1 MDYKTILYKN
11 SHIETDVGRVINLSI
26 INQIFFGNAEPF
38 CISGKL
44 ELINNNMIIKINGV
58 FYLNLNKIN
67 EYFKMADIANFN
79 NLTFFPYNYYKMIKT
94 TKIPNHFKN
103 MMETIDKYIEYLT
116 KLDNNFSINIKHII
130 FNNNFL
136 NAELIVAKD
145 DIYIVKFNKPGKPLF
160 INFTYN
166 LYTTGNFLSLDEPT
180 NETQYEETFNF
191 HKKQI
196 LMEDP
201 ENFLITNLERVTG
214 DKTFSEMAVKSYI
227 YKNIF
232 NTPIEGLCEL
242 VQWKDKTCHTNFIKL
257 FTQKYPELVK
267 SSINKLDMM
276 TNFEGFNKFLLT
288 IDTNYV
294 SWENK
299 EQINELYYQI
309 THELIKSFE
318 LLYQYK

>member
-11 SHIETDVGRVINLSI
+11 SHIETEIGRVINLSI
-26 INQIFFGNAEPF
+26 LNQIFFGNADPF
-38 CISGKL
+38 CITGKL
-44 ELINNNMIIKINGV
+44 ELINNNMISKINGL
-58 FYLNLNKIN
+58 FYLNLIKIN
-67 EYFKMADIANFN
+67 EYFKMADIINFN
-79 NLTFFPYNYYKMIKT
+79 NLTFFPYNYYKIIKT
-94 TKIPNHFKN
+94 TNIPTHFKN
-103 MMETIDKYIEYLT
+103 MIETIDKYIEYLT

-130 FNNNFL
+130 FNKNFL

-166 LYTTGNFLSLDEPT
+166 LYTNGNFLSLDEPL
-180 NETQYEETFNF
+180 NETKYEEIFNF

-214 DKTFSEMAVKSYI
+214 DKNFSEMAVKSYL

-242 VQWKDKTCHTNFIKL
+242 VQWKDKSSHTNFIKL
-257 FTQKYPELVK
+257 FIQKYPELIK
-267 SSINKLDMM
+267 SSM

-318 LLYQYK
+318 LLYKYK

>member
-1 MDYKTILYKN
+1 MDYKTVLYKN
-11 SHIETDVGRVINLSI
+11 SYFESDVGRLINLSI
-26 INQIFFGNAEPF
+26 INQIFFGNSDPY

-44 ELINNNMIIKINGV
+44 ELINFNMIIKINNI
-58 FYLNLNKIN
+58 FYLNINKVD
-67 EYFKMADIANFN
+67 EYFKLADNINFD
-79 NLTFFPYNYYKMIKT
+79 NLKYFPYNYYKIIKI
-94 TKIPNHFKN
+94 TKTPTHFKN
-103 MMETIDKYIEYLT
+103 MIETIDKYIEYLT

-166 LYTTGNFLSLDEPT
+166 LHTNENFLSLVEPL
-180 NETQYEETFNF
+180 NETQYEKTFNI
-191 HKKQI
+191 HKEQL

-214 DKTFSEMAVKSYI
+214 DRSFSEMAVKSYL
-227 YKNIF
+227 YKDIF

-242 VQWKDKTCHTNFIKL
+242 VQWKNKTSHNEFIKL
-257 FTQKYPELVK
+257 FIQRYPKLVI
-267 SSINKLDMM
+267 SDSM

-294 SWENK
+294 NWQDK

-309 THELIKSFE
+309 THELIRSYE
-318 LLYQYK
+318 QLYKNK

>member
-1 MDYKTILYKN
+1 MVFLLRMVLN
-11 SHIETDVGRVINLSI
+11 S
-26 INQIFFGNAEPF
+26 
-38 CISGKL
+38 
-44 ELINNNMIIKINGV
+44 
-58 FYLNLNKIN
+58 
-67 EYFKMADIANFN
+67 FK
-79 NLTFFPYNYYKMIKT
+79 
-94 TKIPNHFKN
+94 HFKN

-116 KLDNNFSINIKHII
+116 KIDNNFSINIKHII

-145 DIYIVKFNKPGKPLF
+145 DIYIVRFNKRGKPLF

-166 LYTTGNFLSLDEPT
+166 LYTNGNFLSLDEPL

-214 DKTFSEMAVKSYI
+214 DKTFSEMAVKSYL

-242 VQWKDKTCHTNFIKL
+242 VQWKDKTSHTNFIKL
-257 FTQKYPELVK
+257 FTQKYPELIK
-267 SSINKLDMM
+267 SSM

-309 THELIKSFE
+309 THELIRSFE
-318 LLYQYK
+318 LLYKFK

>member
-11 SHIETDVGRVINLSI
+11 SHIETEIGRVINLSI
-26 INQIFFGNAEPF
+26 LNQIFFGNADPF
-38 CISGKL
+38 CITGKL
-44 ELINNNMIIKINGV
+44 ELINNNMISKINGL
-58 FYLNLNKIN
+58 FYLNLIKIN
-67 EYFKMADIANFN
+67 EYFKMADIINFN
-79 NLTFFPYNYYKMIKT
+79 NLTFFPYNYYKIIKT
-94 TKIPNHFKN
+94 TNIPTHFKN
-103 MMETIDKYIEYLT
+103 MIETIDKYIEYLT

-130 FNNNFL
+130 FNKNFL

-166 LYTTGNFLSLDEPT
+166 LYTNENFLSLDEPL
-180 NETQYEETFNF
+180 NETQYEEIFNF

-214 DKTFSEMAVKSYI
+214 DKNFSEMAVKSYL

-242 VQWKDKTCHTNFIKL
+242 VQWKDKSSHTNFIKL
-257 FTQKYPELVK
+257 FIQKYPELIK
-267 SSINKLDMM
+267 SSM

-318 LLYQYK
+318 LLYKYK

>member
-1 MDYKTILYKN
+1 
-11 SHIETDVGRVINLSI
+11 
-26 INQIFFGNAEPF
+26 
-38 CISGKL
+38 
-44 ELINNNMIIKINGV
+44 
-58 FYLNLNKIN
+58 
-67 EYFKMADIANFN
+67 
-79 NLTFFPYNYYKMIKT
+79 
-94 TKIPNHFKN
+94 
-103 MMETIDKYIEYLT
+103 METIDKYIEYLT
-116 KLDNNFSINIKHII
+116 KLENNFSINIKHII

-145 DIYIVKFNKPGKPLF
+145 DIYIVKFNKRGKPLF

-166 LYTTGNFLSLDEPT
+166 LYTTENFLSLEEPL

-214 DKTFSEMAVKSYI
+214 DKHFSEMAVKSYL

-232 NTPIEGLCEL
+232 NTPIDGLCEL
-242 VQWKDKTCHTNFIKL
+242 VQWKDKTSHTNFIKL
-257 FTQKYPELVK
+257 FSQKYPNLIK
-267 SSINKLDMM
+267 SDTM

-318 LLYQYK
+318 LLYKYK